1 MDFEDFLISVGKVP
15 KIQIKYYLIWV
26 SNYNSYFL
34 HHKGCNIRDFL
45 DSLKS
50 VYQEWQVEQAGKAI
64 NLYKYYKNTCIDELP
79 EKLNTS
85 PSNWYDVRNKIKES
99 CKYQHKSY
107 STEKSYLYWIKTFE
121 KYLNGKNPDE
131 LYESDVKNFLTFL
144 AVQKG
149 IADSTQKQ
157 AFIAVLYLFRNVLFK
172 EISNL
177 NNVIKSSKY
186 KKLPLV
192 LSKTEISLI
201 LDQMHGIYKTMTE
214 MIYGGGLRLSECLSL
229 RVRDI
234 DFERQCLTV
243 RSGKGN
249 KDRQTLL
256 PRVIIPSLQTHLE
269 SIKKYYDSDRND
281 NIPGVQLPYALD
293 RKYINAGREWVWFW
307 VFPSGKLSYDPR
319 EKIIRRYHIYPTTL
333 QKTFH
338 EAVLSSGIT
347 KNATIHTLRHSFAT
361 HLIEKGYDI
370 RTVQELLGHSDI
382 RTTMIY
388 THIAKKNILGVIS
401 PFDDLEAVNHLE
413 QLK

>member
-1 MDFEDFLISVGKVP
+1 MDYEEFLLTAGKVP
-15 KIQIKYYLIWV
+15 AFQIKYYLVWV
-26 SNYNSYFL
+26 SKWNSYLL
-34 HHKGCNIRDFL
+34 HHRGCDNSDFF

-50 VYQEWQVEQAGKAI
+50 GYQDWQVKQAVKAVD
-64 NLYKYYKNTCIDELP
+64 LYSYYKKTYA
-79 EKLNTS
+79 EKRSEDLKES
-85 PSNWYDVRNKIKES
+85 PSNWEDIRNRIRES

-107 STEKSYLYWIKTFE
+107 STEKSYLYWIKVFKT
-121 KYLNGKNPDE
+121 YLDGKNIDE
-131 LYESDVKNFLTFL
+131 LDETDVKNFLTFL
-144 AVQKG
+144 AVEKG

-157 AFIAVLYLFRNVLFK
+157 AFIAVLYLFRNVLYK

-177 NNVIKSSKY
+177 NNVIRSSKY

-192 LSKTEISLI
+192 LSKSEISLI
-201 LDQMHGIYKTMTE
+201 LGGMNGTNRIMTE

-234 DFERQCLTV
+234 DLERQCLTV
-243 RSGKGN
+243 RSAKGN

-256 PRVIIPSLQTHLE
+256 PQGIIPALQMHLE
-269 SIKKYYDSDRND
+269 SIKKYYDRDRND
-281 NIPGVQLPYALD
+281 NIPGVQLPHALD
-293 RKYINAGREWVWFW
+293 KKYINADKDWAWFW
-307 VFPSGKLSYDPR
+307 VFPSGKLSFDPR

-333 QKTFH
+333 QKSFH
-338 EAVLSSGIT
+338 EAVISSGIT

-388 THIAKKNILGVIS
+388 THVAKKNILGVIS
-401 PFDDLEAVNHLE
+401 PFDDLDAVNP
-413 QLK
+413 